1 MDHIMRGGCL
11 ISLDEEVTR
20 NKKSRV
26 DEVDV
31 VHVKKVQK
39 ATNPAI
45 LIVGEEVSATIPLE
59 TSRVTA
65 SLIVSILR
73 LLPLMPRTL
82 HRILLRRLNEYSH
95 MDQWF
100 ACLQGL
106 YDLGPVR
113 DNHYDSS
120 DSKET
125 FEWEDDELPP
135 NGLGDGFSR

>member
-1 MDHIMRGGCL
+1 MKELESKDNAFAYALVELGLCVVDRFM
-11 ISLDEEVTR
+11 SLFVYDATMYTEHQNHLGKTTLTNASR
-20 NKKSRV
+20 NAKFY
-26 DEVDV
+26 
-31 VHVKKVQK
+31 
-39 ATNPAI
+39 
-45 LIVGEEVSATIPLE
+45 
-59 TSRVTA
+59 
-65 SLIVSILR
+65 
-73 LLPLMPRTL
+73 
-82 HRILLRRLNEYSH
+82 RRLNEYSH